1 MTLKIWVLVSAE
13 SKQTVS
19 FLKLI
24 LSLGTPLTLLDK
36 VTIMSDVSILTI
48 IYYYVL
54 GYIVM
59 DIV

>member
-1 MTLKIWVLVSAE
+1 MTLKIWVLVSVE

-36 VTIMSDVSILTI
+36 VT
-48 IYYYVL
+48 
-54 GYIVM
+54 
-59 DIV
+59 